1 MTDASGKGGFFS
13 RWSKLKAEQRST
25 PSPLPPQPAMP
36 APAVMADVTPVL
48 PPTAASVAP
57 LAPQHP
63 VPEPQAPSGPT
74 LADVAEL
81 TPESDFRPFV
91 ARHVVPA
98 VKNAAF
104 KKLFADPHFN
114 IMDGLDIYI
123 DDYSQPSPLLPED
136 LQQMVAAKFM
146 KLVQD
151 DPPEGHTA
159 VVEKTVNEESKE
171 PLALDVEAQD
181 AIKNDDSSD
190 GLKDAAM

>member
-1 MTDASGKGGFFS
+1 
-13 RWSKLKAEQRST
+13 
-25 PSPLPPQPAMP
+25 
-36 APAVMADVTPVL
+36 
-48 PPTAASVAP
+48 
-57 LAPQHP
+57 
-63 VPEPQAPSGPT
+63 VPESQAPSGPT

-159 VVEKTVNEESKE
+159 VVDTADEESKKH
-171 PLALDVEAQD
+171 LMLDLEAQA
-181 AIKNDDSSD
+181 AIKNDDSND
-190 GLKDAAM
+190 GIQNDTPNFNLNLPSSLDKKA